1 MKSSPVS
8 YLLAL
13 LVASCVMLP
22 ATLAA
27 KGTTNAQSIAKII
40 LTSNGTVQVYGVS
53 NWSNPDK
60 CKSAAYAILK
70 PAHKFYREQY
80 ATLLNAHAQQLDV
93 KLQVKGCVLFG
104 GKTRPIIAGTISM
117 F

>member
-1 MKSSPVS
+1 MKSSPAS

-13 LVASCVMLP
+13 LLAALVMLP

-27 KGTTNAQSIAKII
+27 SGTTTAQSISQII
-40 LTSNGTVQVYGVS
+40 LTSGGTVQVFGTS
-53 NWSNPDK
+53 DWKNPDK
-60 CKSAAYAILK
+60 CASSAYAILR
-70 PAHKFYREQY
+70 PGHKFYREQY

-93 KLQVKGCVLFG
+93 KLQVKGCARFG
-104 GKTRPIIAGTISM
+104 GKTRPVIIGTISK